1 MLSRMLIGASAL
13 ILVELP
19 TEACELRSLKLDE
32 PDKTIFLKQC
42 TFGRVR

>member
-13 ILVELP
+13 IVVELP
-19 TEACELRSLKLDE
+19 TEACELQALKLDE

-42 TFGRVR
+42 TYGRIR